1 MTTATDELIYE
12 RQDDILILTLNRPDA
27 RNALTGSLIRAIG
40 SAVTDAEA
48 DPDIRTIVLTAAG
61 DRAFCAGM
69 DLRAFAEG
77 GDIGSGLDPATEA
90 YYRLTRGET
99 TIPVIAAVNGA
110 AIGGGLELLLGCDL
124 IIACRDARFGLP
136 EAKRGLFP
144 GGGGTNIGTRIPLS
158 AALEMT
164 MTGEFIDA
172 QRGYDL
178 GLVNAVVD
186 ADDLIATAVD
196 YARRV
201 ASSAPLSLAACKE
214 LVRLAVIDP
223 TSVTDRLS
231 HWQSVVFSSEDAI
244 EGATSFMQK
253 REPQWKGR

>member
-1 MTTATDELIYE
+1 MTTATDELVCE
-12 RQDDILILTLNRPDA
+12 RHGDIVVLTLNRPDA

-40 SAVTDAEA
+40 DAVLAAES
-48 DPDIRTIVLTAAG
+48 DPDTRAIVVTASG

-69 DLRAFAEG
+69 DLRAFSEG
-77 GDIGSGLDPATEA
+77 GDIGSGSDPATEA

-99 TIPVIAAVNGA
+99 PIPVIAAVNGA

-124 IIACRDARFGLP
+124 IIACRNARFGLP

-164 MTGEFIDA
+164 MTGEFISA

-186 ADDLIATAVD
+186 ADDLTSTALD

-201 ASSAPLSLAACKE
+201 GACAPLSLAACKE
-214 LVRLAVIDP
+214 LVRLGVTDP
-223 TSVTDRLS
+223 TRVTARLS
-231 HWQSVVFSSEDAI
+231 HWQSVVFTSTDAI
-244 EGATSFMQK
+244 EGATAFMEK

>member
-1 MTTATDELIYE
+1 MTTVTDELICA
-12 RQDDILILTLNRPDA
+12 RHGDVVVLTLNRPDA

-40 SAVTDAEA
+40 DALVSAES
-48 DPDIRTIVLTAAG
+48 DPGTRAIVLTASG

-69 DLRAFAEG
+69 DLRAFADG
-77 GDIGSGLDPATEA
+77 GDIGSGSDPATEA

-99 TIPVIAAVNGA
+99 PIPVIAAVNGA

-124 IIACRDARFGLP
+124 IVACTRARFGLP

-164 MTGEFIDA
+164 MTGEFISA
-172 QRGYDL
+172 QRGFDL

-186 ADDLIATAVD
+186 AEDLVATALD

-201 ASSAPLSLAACKE
+201 GACAPLSLAACKQ
-214 LVRLAVIDP
+214 LVRLAVTDP
-223 TSVTDRLS
+223 TKVAEQLPK
-231 HWQSVVFSSEDAI
+231 WQSVVFTSQDAI
-244 EGATSFMQK
+244 EGATAFVEK